1 MTILFRMIRLA
12 AESVGIK
19 RNYPFHVFLN
29 AIFWR
34 KSLFEE
40 NKTTHKKSR
49 LHAGA
54 DSRFEIIIL
63 QR

>member
-1 MTILFRMIRLA
+1 MIRLT

-40 NKTTHKKSR
+40 NKTTHKK
-49 LHAGA
+49 AG
-54 DSRFEIIIL
+54 STREPTHGL
-63 QR
+63 KL